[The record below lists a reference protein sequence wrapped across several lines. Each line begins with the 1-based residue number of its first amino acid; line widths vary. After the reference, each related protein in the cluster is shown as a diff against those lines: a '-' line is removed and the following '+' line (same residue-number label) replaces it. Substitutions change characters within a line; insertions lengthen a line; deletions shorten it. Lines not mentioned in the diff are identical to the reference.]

1 MDAAREIAAGDA
13 ARVSAIIS
21 NLISGMSVALN
32 TTLVGAVFYV
42 WLIVNYRLL
51 AGGTVD
57 LLTATLGLGLG
68 HART

>member
-68 HART
+68 HA